1 MIAIDALKV
10 MFGGVTSLNELT
22 VSLPEGVTGIVGPNG
37 AGKTTLLNV
46 FSGFVVPTSGDVTV
60 DGASIL
66 RIPPYRRAAR
76 GIRRTFQTEQIAENL
91 SIYQNVASAADHVPL
106 RVAHAAAIGAAL
118 AFVGLDAGLDRR
130 AGELSLFERR
140 LLEIARAI
148 VGDPKVVML
157 DEPGAGLAESESAR
171 LRSIVGRLP
180 ELGAQVLLVDHD
192 VDFIAATCTATLV
205 LDFGVR
211 IGYGPT
217 KAVLDDPRVRAAY
230 LGTLDGA
237 PA

>member
-1 MIAIDALKV
+1 
-10 MFGGVTSLNELT
+10 
-22 VSLPEGVTGIVGPNG
+22 
-37 AGKTTLLNV
+37 
-46 FSGFVVPTSGDVTV
+46 
-60 DGASIL
+60 
-66 RIPPYRRAAR
+66 
-76 GIRRTFQTEQIAENL
+76 
-91 SIYQNVASAADHVPL
+91 
-106 RVAHAAAIGAAL
+106 
-118 AFVGLDAGLDRR
+118 
-130 AGELSLFERR
+130 LSLFERR

-157 DEPGAGLAESESAR
+157 DEPGAGLAESESTR
-171 LRSIVGRLP
+171 LRSIVERLP

-217 KAVLDDPRVRAAY
+217 STVLDDPRVRAAY
-230 LGTLDGA
+230 LGTVEGA

>member
-1 MIAIDALKV
+1 M
-10 MFGGVTSLNELT
+10 
-22 VSLPEGVTGIVGPNG
+22 
-37 AGKTTLLNV
+37 
-46 FSGFVVPTSGDVTV
+46 V

-66 RIPPYRRAAR
+66 RIPPHRRAAR

-91 SIYQNVASAADHVPL
+91 SISQNVASAADHVPL

-118 AFVGLDAGLDRR
+118 GFVGLETGLDRR

-171 LRSIVGRLP
+171 LRSIVARLP

-217 KAVLDDPRVRAAY
+217 KTVLDDPRVRAAY
-230 LGTLDGA
+230 LGTVEGA